1 MAVSFANDFNPATLF
16 FILWQAVHYGK
27 TRMNYLSFINNF
39 KRKYLKYRSG
49 SIHQFQ
55 FIFYRMSFTR
65 LCQLIKYCW
74 CCLLYTSDAADE

>member
-1 MAVSFANDFNPATLF
+1 
-16 FILWQAVHYGK
+16 
-27 TRMNYLSFINNF
+27 MNYLSFINNF

-74 CCLLYTSDAADE
+74 WKQLVQVDFTPIQPKRTCLSVSTTASPEGLYLLNILP